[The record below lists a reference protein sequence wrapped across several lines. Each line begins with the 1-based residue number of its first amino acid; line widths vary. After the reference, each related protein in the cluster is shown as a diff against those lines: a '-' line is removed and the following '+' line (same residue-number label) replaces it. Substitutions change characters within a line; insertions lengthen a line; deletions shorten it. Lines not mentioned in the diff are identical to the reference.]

1 MVSGPRKAFFHIPLL
16 QKGNRLIPVTSRDL
30 SVSSQ
35 WGHFTSHL
43 SLSILDGI
51 CSHLNAP
58 FVCRPLF
65 PSDPCLISPSSLSTE
80 SKAHPNHG
88 QVETSQLSVERGE
101 KLWEGNGVLKNKS
114 GKAGCPSSTL
124 TLTCVTTIQSHV
136 LFWKMRSG
144 QAISEISML
153 GSTNSVP
160 WGCQGGQRE

>member
-1 MVSGPRKAFFHIPLL
+1 MDQHRVSYIWNNVMSLQACPFNNEAHYQKGTPSRTWLQSCSVPSTMVSGACKAFFHIPLL

-43 SLSILDGI
+43 SLSILEGI
-51 CSHLNAP
+51 CSQLNAP
-58 FVCRPLF
+58 FVCQLLH

-101 KLWEGNGVLKNKS
+101 KAV
-114 GKAGCPSSTL
+114 
-124 TLTCVTTIQSHV
+124 
-136 LFWKMRSG
+136 R
-144 QAISEISML
+144 
-153 GSTNSVP
+153 
-160 WGCQGGQRE
+160 R